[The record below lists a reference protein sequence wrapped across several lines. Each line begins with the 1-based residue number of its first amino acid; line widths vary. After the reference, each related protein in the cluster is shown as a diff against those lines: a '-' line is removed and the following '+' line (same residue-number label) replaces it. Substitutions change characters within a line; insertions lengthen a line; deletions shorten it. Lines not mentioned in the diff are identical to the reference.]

1 MSEREDDFLGRWS
14 RRKVE
19 ARGGGLKK
27 KPEAEDAPD
36 ALVHKPGR
44 MRTEPLLTKTEDLA
58 VAEDAQPGD
67 ELLVQE
73 ASLREDLGEDQVPA
87 PLDEEETPDG
97 DDSDTE
103 TSANT
108 EPEDFDKI
116 DFEKL
121 NYDSDYTKFMKS
133 NVPESVRKRA
143 LRQLWGSNPILA
155 NVDGL
160 NDYDDDFTDAAL
172 AVKGLL
178 KTSYKVGSGYLTPE
192 ELDASYSE
200 EARKAG
206 VEPEEETETEAEDK
220 IASDDET
227 EDGAEDTGGEVAE
240 STASDDEPSEISEDN
255 VHQTDVSDNTAQFEG
270 DDADPVEDNSGKADD
285 TA

>member
-27 KPEAEDAPD
+27 MPEAPD
-36 ALVHKPGR
+36 VPVDKPGR
-44 MRTEPLLTKTEDLA
+44 MRTEPILPAAETMIATGE
-58 VAEDAQPGD
+58 VAEGD

-73 ASLREDLGEDQVPA
+73 ASLREDLNEDQVPA
-87 PLDEEETPDG
+87 PVENDEAPADDG
-97 DDSDTE
+97 DETQDAAESD
-103 TSANT
+103 
-108 EPEDFDKI
+108 PEDFEKV
-116 DFEKL
+116 DFDSL

-133 NVPESVRKRA
+133 GVPESVRKRA
-143 LRQLWGSNPILA
+143 LRMLWGSNPILA

-160 NDYDDDFTDAAL
+160 NDYDEDFTDAAL

-178 KTSYKVGSGYLTPE
+178 KTSYKAGSGYLTDE
-192 ELDASYSE
+192 EREAGYSE

-206 VEPEEETETEAEDK
+206 VKPEEEIEGKDK
-220 IASDDET
+220 IADENGT
-227 EDGAEDTGGEVAE
+227 EDEAAKSDQVAE
-240 STASDDEPSEISEDN
+240 ASASDDDQPDETDDRESDAEMSEDA
-255 VHQTDVSDNTAQFEG
+255 HQVDD
-270 DDADPVEDNSGKADD
+270 DDAESVEDNPGKTND